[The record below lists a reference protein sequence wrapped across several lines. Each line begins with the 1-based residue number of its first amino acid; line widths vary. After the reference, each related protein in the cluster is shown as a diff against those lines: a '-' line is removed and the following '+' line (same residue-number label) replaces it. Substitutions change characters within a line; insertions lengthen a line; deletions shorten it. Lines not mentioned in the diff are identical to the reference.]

1 MLVDQRLSKIF
12 ESAMRLSRQERQA
25 YVENM
30 CLYSWNG
37 CLLPLNSKRP
47 NRAAVGFLEKW
58 CLTRGSAL
66 IFVAGHVA
74 LAGAISVLVSG
85 SSPIFVNLLIVS
97 YLCHCGY
104 FFHVFLMP
112 LLGCS
117 VASVL
122 STLCD
127 PMDCSLPGSSVHGIL
142 QASILE

>member
-25 YVENM
+25 HVENM

-37 CLLPLNSKRP
+37 CLSPLDSKRP
-47 NRAAVGFLEKW
+47 NQAAVGFLEKW
-58 CLTRGSAL
+58 CLTGGSAL
-66 IFVAGHVA
+66 IFVAGCVA

-85 SSPIFVNLLIVS
+85 SSPVFGNMLTVS
-97 YLCHCGY
+97 YLCHCAY
-104 FFHVFLMP
+104 FFHVPLMP

-122 STLCD
+122 AN
-127 PMDCSLPGSSVHGIL
+127 SLRPYGT
-142 QASILE
+142 